1 MEDPEHW
8 FDAIASRDYHAVQE
22 KIQLFAGTQNADG
35 LTGLMLAVQNDDP
48 KMVRLLVERE
58 AKLTNN
64 DGDTALMMAAR
75 LDASSSI
82 PILLPYL
89 SDHQRDDLMT
99 PLMVAA
105 EAGSI
110 YALRSLLFCYGNE
123 SDSAGLTAL
132 DYASRAGHHECVESL
147 LHECPFDSSAR
158 MAAAENAQANGYDSL
173 ALYIMNTI
181 KKEDSNIA
189 NDVLTA
195 EKDNEIERLQAL
207 LQETENRN
215 SELAETLSNAQT
227 EIADL
232 QEQANLFIS
241 QEENLRNEIQDLTGQ
256 LDIANTRMA
265 ELLEE
270 NNQKTGQ
277 SGSADDLS
285 AQLAKRSAIQEQL
298 QAELNDLRAEN
309 DQLLCNLKN
318 VEAALADT
326 ENRLANKIAE
336 HGEQSAELD
345 AKQIEMDALQ
355 EALRDANDKC
365 SVLAQKLEEAEQ
377 SLKKEN
383 MFKAIADIELTID
396 NNAHPKSDSNEAEVN
411 ELRQERDEFQMQVE
425 AQETQIKLLK
435 GKLDRL
441 TAKNESLEQK
451 YQSLNLE
458 FKLQAEQLNE
468 AQDLLRITEK
478 KLHGATATQAR
489 TIGSEDKHS
498 SAELSAAQKLIA
510 DLQKEN
516 AELRQHAVFES
527 ARAELA
533 SAEVAVRKSLGS
545 RGSTDSMLVKS
556 GLIDMN
562 APPERSLGID
572 LEKETEHVT
581 DQQRRVDDLKVV
593 EERLQRT
600 IDEKKQIIAALDSSL
615 AHSKSQESALKKQK
629 KQLDNVVN
637 RLTTLEKENEKL
649 KKAAKAQPSAISRNV
664 RSVSAAAKVVAAI
677 ARITEEETFNHD
689 IVVKALVDTTA
700 KLEEQID
707 DLAEEN
713 AKLKHELTN
722 VINNELHAGEGEK
735 DSAAVV
741 TKSAARSSSKSRSRS
756 TVSSSSHVPSS
767 HKSSQRASK
776 VSISHHMEPHDGDHH
791 SVPRPEEKSKG
802 ALKMTFGLSGEQAS
816 ALLEARLATYT
827 PLMRAIMKG
836 KTSDIEANL
845 EYAGQ
850 VAPDGKTALMLA
862 AEYNRVSSVPLLLEK
877 EAGIKDSYG
886 QMAIH
891 IALQRGHY
899 EVAEK
904 LRKVEG
910 LEVEPIERVNGIR
923 TQLMSAAES
932 NDVYAVWS
940 LIPTQGALQDAEG
953 ITALMLAAGAG
964 HKQIVALLIGSEA
977 KIQTAWGT
985 TALMW
990 ACQFGHIDCV
1000 RMLIP
1005 KEIRLRDRR
1014 GRSALHYATEAA
1026 RHTNADVKKSIEALL
1041 RQHIA

>member
-1 MEDPEHW
+1 MEDQECW
-8 FDAIASRDYHAVQE
+8 FDAIVARDYYAVQE
-22 KIQLFAGTQNADG
+22 NLLSFAGSQNEDG
-35 LTGLMLAVQNDDP
+35 LTGLILAVQNDDP
-48 KMVRLLVERE
+48 KMVRILVENE

-64 DGDTALMMAAR
+64 DGDTALMIAAR
-75 LDASSSI
+75 LNMSSCI
-82 PILLPYL
+82 PILLPYF
-89 SDHQRDDLMT
+89 SDYQRDDLIT

-110 YALRSLLFCYGNE
+110 HALRILLFHYGDE
-123 SDSAGLTAL
+123 TDSSGLTAL

-147 LHECPFDSSAR
+147 LRECPFNNSAR
-158 MAAAENAQANGYDSL
+158 IVAAENAQTNGYDSL
-173 ALYIMNTI
+173 ALYIMNTV
-181 KKEDSNIA
+181 KEEESNLPTID
-189 NDVLTA
+189 NLTR
-195 EKDNEIERLQAL
+195 EKDTELERLQDLLQTTETRNSELIETLSSIQAEAIELKEQNSILINQESNLQKKIQELTEKLNNADPQIVHLLEEEGQKTDQQSSIDDLYIQLAEQSAIQERLQA
-207 LQETENRN
+207 E
-215 SELAETLSNAQT
+215 A
-227 EIADL
+227 
-232 QEQANLFIS
+232 
-241 QEENLRNEIQDLTGQ
+241 
-256 LDIANTRMA
+256 
-265 ELLEE
+265 
-270 NNQKTGQ
+270 
-277 SGSADDLS
+277 
-285 AQLAKRSAIQEQL
+285 
-298 QAELNDLRAEN
+298 NDLRADN
-309 DQLLCNLKN
+309 DKLLCNLRN
-318 VEAALADT
+318 VENMLADT
-326 ENRLANKIAE
+326 EKRLERKIME
-336 HGEQSAELD
+336 FGEKTAELD
-345 AKQIEMDALQ
+345 AKQLEIDALQ
-355 EALRDANDKC
+355 EALQDANSKYDT
-365 SVLAQKLEEAEQ
+365 LAQRLAETEQ
-377 SLKKEN
+377 SLKKED
-383 MFKAIADIELTID
+383 MFKAIENVELAIGA
-396 NNAHPKSDSNEAEVN
+396 NVHINEANDE
-411 ELRQERDEFQMQVE
+411 EIHDLRQERDELQMQIE
-425 AQETQIKLLK
+425 AQETQIKILK

-441 TAKNESLEQK
+441 AAKNENIEQK
-451 YQSLNLE
+451 YQALNIE
-458 FKLQAEQLNE
+458 FKLQSEQLSE
-468 AQDLLRITEK
+468 TQDLLRITEK
-478 KLHGATATQAR
+478 KLHSGTSAQQR
-489 TIGSEDKHS
+489 TVSNEDENNNI
-498 SAELSAAQKLIA
+498 ELLAAQKLIS

-516 AELRQHAVFES
+516 AELRQRAVFES

-533 SAEVAVRKSLGS
+533 NAEIAVHKSLES
-545 RGSTDSMLVKS
+545 RGSIDSMLVKS

-562 APPERSLGID
+562 APSANVIGID
-572 LEKETEHVT
+572 IEKETQSVG
-581 DQQRRVDDLKVV
+581 DQQQRVNELKVV
-593 EERLQRT
+593 EECLQRT
-600 IDEKKQIIAALDSSL
+600 IDEKKQILAALDSNL

-637 RLTTLEKENEKL
+637 RLETLEKENEKK
-649 KKAAKAQPSAISRNV
+649 KKAAKHQPSAISRNV

-677 ARITEEETFNHD
+677 ARITEEENFNHD

-713 AKLKHELTN
+713 EKLKHELTN
-722 VINNELHAGEGEK
+722 AINNDYGLQVT
-735 DSAAVV
+735 DSRKGSI
-741 TKSAARSSSKSRSRS
+741 TIGNKNSARSSSKSRSRS
-756 TVSSSSHVPSS
+756 NTSSSKHASS
-767 HKSSQRASK
+767 SYKASRS
-776 VSISHHMEPHDGDHH
+776 SISHHMNNTDNNLAPQT
-791 SVPRPEEKSKG
+791 EEKPTG
-802 ALKMTFGLSGEQAS
+802 ALKITFGLSGEQAS

-836 KTSDIEANL
+836 KVSDIEANL
-845 EYAGQ
+845 EYAGH

-877 EAGIKDSYG
+877 EAGIKDSCG

-899 EVAEK
+899 EVAEQ
-904 LRKVEG
+904 LRKAEG
-910 LEVEPIERVNGIR
+910 LAVEPIERVNGIR

-1026 RHTNADVKKSIEALL
+1026 RHANADVKKAIEGLL

>member
-1 MEDPEHW
+1 MDDPEHW
-8 FDAIASRDYHAVQE
+8 FDAIVSRDYHAVQE
-22 KIQLFAGTQNADG
+22 NLPLFAGAQNTDG
-35 LTGLMLAVQNDDP
+35 LTGLMLAVQNDDS
-48 KMVRLLVERE
+48 KMVRLLVEQE

-64 DGDTALMMAAR
+64 DGDNALMLAAR
-75 LDASSSI
+75 LDVSSCI

-89 SDHQRDDLMT
+89 SDCQRDDFVT

-110 YALRSLLFCYGNE
+110 HALRVLLFHYGNE
-123 SDSAGLTAL
+123 FDKMGLTAL

-147 LHECPFDSSAR
+147 LHECPFDTSAR
-158 MAAAENAQANGYDSL
+158 TAAAENAQANGHDSL
-173 ALYIMNTI
+173 ALYIMNVAN
-181 KKEDSNIA
+181 KKDSDASAIEA
-189 NDVLTA
+189 LTA
-195 EKDNEIERLQAL
+195 DKDAEIERLQAL
-207 LQETENRN
+207 LQELEGHN
-215 SELAETLSNAQT
+215 SELIVNLSNTQA
-227 EIADL
+227 EVVEL
-232 QEQANLFIS
+232 KEQRDMFTS
-241 QEENLRNEIQDLTGQ
+241 QEECLRREVQELTDK
-256 LDIANTRMA
+256 LSDANHQIV
-265 ELLEE
+265 ELLEG
-270 NNQKTGQ
+270 NTQKANQQ
-277 SGSADDLS
+277 DSIDDLS
-285 AQLAKRSAIQEQL
+285 TQLAEQSALQKKL
-298 QAELNDLRAEN
+298 QAEVNSLRAEN
-309 DQLLCNLKN
+309 DQLLCTLRNTENTL
-318 VEAALADT
+318 VDT
-326 ENRLANKIAE
+326 ENKLASKTLE
-336 HGEQSAELD
+336 HGEKSAELD
-345 AKQIEMDALQ
+345 AKQLEIAALQ
-355 EALRDANDKC
+355 EALRDAKDRC
-365 SVLAQKLEEAEQ
+365 DVLGQKLEEAEQ

-383 MFKAIADIELTID
+383 MFKAIADIESAID
-396 NNAHPKSDSNEAEVN
+396 NNAHIQNGSNEAELSD
-411 ELRQERDEFQMQVE
+411 LRQERDELQVQVE
-425 AQETQIKLLK
+425 TQETQLKLLK

-441 TAKNESLEQK
+441 TTKNESLEQK

-458 FKLQAEQLNE
+458 FKLQSEQLSE
-468 AQDLLRITEK
+468 TRDLLRITEK
-478 KLHGATATQAR
+478 KLHGVTSVQPCTGGKKDESNCA
-489 TIGSEDKHS
+489 
-498 SAELSAAQKLIA
+498 KLHQCAILEAVPTDIA
-510 DLQKEN
+510 N
-516 AELRQHAVFES
+516 AEAAVH
-527 ARAELA
+527 
-533 SAEVAVRKSLGS
+533 KSLGS
-545 RGSTDSMLVKS
+545 RGSTGSMLVKS

-562 APPERSLGID
+562 VPPAHNAGID
-572 LEKETEHVT
+572 LEKETDTAENR
-581 DQQRRVDDLKVV
+581 QQHIDELKIV
-593 EERLQRT
+593 EDCLQRT
-600 IDEKKQIIAALDSSL
+600 IDEKKQILAALDSSL

-637 RLTTLEKENEKL
+637 RLATLEKENEKM

-689 IVVKALVDTTA
+689 IVIKALVDTTT

-707 DLAEEN
+707 ELAEEN
-713 AKLKHELTN
+713 EKLKHELTN
-722 VINNELHAGEGEK
+722 AIGGELQTDEGK
-735 DSAAVV
+735 RNSVAVANRNSV
-741 TKSAARSSSKSRSRS
+741 RSSSKSRSRS
-756 TVSSSSHVPSS
+756 SVSSSKHASSS
-767 HKSSQRASK
+767 HRSSQKTSK
-776 VSISHHMEPHDGDHH
+776 VSASHHIEFYDTDNHVASKQDE
-791 SVPRPEEKSKG
+791 RSKG

-836 KTSDIEANL
+836 KASDIEANI

-877 EAGIKDSYG
+877 EAGIKDSSG

-891 IALQRGHY
+891 IALHRGHY

-910 LEVEPIERVNGIR
+910 LEVEPIERVNGTR
-923 TQLMSAAES
+923 TQLMSAAEN

-1026 RHTNADVKKSIEALL
+1026 RHANAEVKKSIEALL
-1041 RQHIA
+1041 RQHIG

>member
-1 MEDPEHW
+1 MDDPERW
-8 FDAIASRDYHAVQE
+8 FDAIVSRDYHTVQE
-22 KIQLFAGTQNADG
+22 GISLFAGTQNADG

-48 KMVRLLVERE
+48 KMVRLLVEQE

-64 DGDTALMMAAR
+64 DGDNALMLAAK
-75 LDASSSI
+75 LDVSSCI

-89 SDHQRDDLMT
+89 SDCRRDDSVT

-110 YALRSLLFCYGNE
+110 HALRVLFFHYGNE
-123 SDSAGLTAL
+123 SDNMGLTAL

-147 LHECPFDSSAR
+147 LHECPFDTSTR
-158 MAAAENAQANGYDSL
+158 MVAAENAQANGHDSL
-173 ALYIMNTI
+173 ALYIMNVTD
-181 KKEDSNIA
+181 KKDSDASAIEA
-189 NDVLTA
+189 LAAD
-195 EKDNEIERLQAL
+195 KDAEIERLQAL
-207 LQETENRN
+207 LQELEGRN
-215 SELAETLSNAQT
+215 SELVVNLSSARD
-227 EIADL
+227 EVVEL
-232 QEQANLFIS
+232 KEQ
-241 QEENLRNEIQDLTGQ
+241 RDTLTGQ
-256 LDIANTRMA
+256 EECLRREVQELTDKLSDATHQVA
-265 ELLEE
+265 ELLEK
-270 NNQKTGQ
+270 NGQ
-277 SGSADDLS
+277 QNSIDDLS
-285 AQLAKRSAIQEQL
+285 AQLAEQSAIQEKL
-298 QAELNDLRAEN
+298 QAEVNDLRAEN
-309 DQLLCNLKN
+309 DQLLCTLKN
-318 VEAALADT
+318 TENTLVDT
-326 ENRLANKIAE
+326 ENRLANKTLE
-336 HGEQSAELD
+336 HGEKSAELD
-345 AKQIEMDALQ
+345 AKQIEIVALQ
-355 EALRDANDKC
+355 EALRDAKDKC
-365 SVLAQKLEEAEQ
+365 NALEQKLEETEQ

-383 MFKAIADIELTID
+383 MFKAIADIESAIG
-396 NNAHPKSDSNEAEVN
+396 NNVTQNESNEAELSD
-411 ELRQERDEFQMQVE
+411 LRQERDELQMQVE
-425 AQETQIKLLK
+425 TQETQLKLLK

-458 FKLQAEQLNE
+458 FRLQSEQLSE
-468 AQDLLRITEK
+468 TKDLLRITEK
-478 KLHGATATQAR
+478 KLHSATSAQPRPGSTKDEGNHTESHHCATLENVR
-489 TIGSEDKHS
+489 TETPDAEAAVHKSFS
-498 SAELSAAQKLIA
+498 S
-510 DLQKEN
+510 
-516 AELRQHAVFES
+516 H
-527 ARAELA
+527 
-533 SAEVAVRKSLGS
+533 G
-545 RGSTDSMLVKS
+545 GTDSMLVKS

-562 APPERSLGID
+562 VPPARSVGID
-572 LEKETEHVT
+572 LEKETDTVENR
-581 DQQRRVDDLKVV
+581 QQHINELKIV
-593 EERLQRT
+593 EDCLQRT
-600 IDEKKQIIAALDSSL
+600 IDEKKQILAALDSSL

-637 RLTTLEKENEKL
+637 RLETLEKENEKM
-649 KKAAKAQPSAISRNV
+649 KKAAKVQPSAISRNV

-689 IVVKALVDTTA
+689 IVVKALVDTTT

-707 DLAEEN
+707 ELAEEN
-713 AKLKHELTN
+713 EKLKHELTN
-722 VINNELHAGEGEK
+722 AIGGELQMVEDKRG
-735 DSAAVV
+735 SAANASRNSV
-741 TKSAARSSSKSRSRS
+741 RSSSKSRSRS
-756 TVSSSSHVPSS
+756 SASSSKHVSSS
-767 HKSSQRASK
+767 HKSSQKTSK
-776 VSISHHMEPHDGDHH
+776 VSASHHIEFYDTDNHVAPKL
-791 SVPRPEEKSKG
+791 EERSKG

-836 KTSDIEANL
+836 KASDIEANL

-862 AEYNRVSSVPLLLEK
+862 AEYNRVSSVSLLLEK
-877 EAGIKDSYG
+877 EAGIKDSSG

-891 IALQRGHY
+891 IALHRGHY

-904 LRKVEG
+904 LRKAEG
-910 LEVEPIERVNGIR
+910 LEVEPIERVNGTR
-923 TQLMSAAES
+923 TQLMSAAEN

-1026 RHTNADVKKSIEALL
+1026 RHANAEIKKSIEALL
-1041 RQHIA
+1041 RQHIG